1 MSEFN
6 PVDLE
11 RLHTWPGNVLDFL
24 QEHADALRS
33 ERTVEHIYNLAGSL
47 HRLRNPAPV
56 MRHWREAEALI
67 AETMVNR
74 ELRAFHATR
83 LADFDSIRREGL
95 LRLNIARDLERL
107 KRTLAGHL
115 PPERIG
121 DVDAALAT
129 MLAADPH
136 FLERE
141 GAIWATPMRR
151 FLHDGGCEVFF
162 ESFGGEAVERLA
174 GYLGGELP
182 IALKGIGEPAVVVIR
197 YPASGWC
204 AFTDGRL
211 PQSMIEL
218 YLEAQGDWEAMDH
231 GWDIMIER
239 DVPPE
244 RIEAVVR
251 ASDPAVQP

>member
-11 RLHTWPGNVLDFL
+11 RLGTWPPNVLDFL
-24 QEHADALRS
+24 RAHAEALRS
-33 ERTVEHIYNLAGSL
+33 EKTAEHTYNLAGSL

-56 MRHWREAEALI
+56 MRRWREAEALI

-83 LADFDSIRREGL
+83 LVDFNAIHQEGL
-95 LRLNIARDLERL
+95 LRLDFSRDLERL

-121 DVDAALAT
+121 DVDAALAK

-136 FLERE
+136 FPERE
-141 GAIWATPMRR
+141 GAVWATPMRR

-197 YPASGWC
+197 YPVSGWC

-218 YLEAQGDWEAMDH
+218 YLEAQGGWEAMDH

-244 RIEAVVR
+244 RIEAVVP